1 MTKQLVLR
9 IDDKLKSQF
18 ARLAK
23 SGGKTTSELLRELME
38 KHIKEHDISGYVDE
52 LWKRIGNQMKSSG
65 AAAENI
71 NDYIAEIRN
80 DDF

>member
-23 SGGKTTSELLRELME
+23 SGGKTTSELLQELME
-38 KHIKEHDISGYVDE
+38 NLKKNMIYQDMLMDSGNV
-52 LWKRIGNQMKSSG
+52 LKFK
-65 AAAENI
+65 
-71 NDYIAEIRN
+71 
-80 DDF
+80 

>member
-23 SGGKTTSELLRELME
+23 SGGKTTSELLQELME
-38 KHIKEHDISGYVDE
+38 N
-52 LWKRIGNQMKSSG
+52 L
-65 AAAENI
+65 
-71 NDYIAEIRN
+71 
-80 DDF
+80 